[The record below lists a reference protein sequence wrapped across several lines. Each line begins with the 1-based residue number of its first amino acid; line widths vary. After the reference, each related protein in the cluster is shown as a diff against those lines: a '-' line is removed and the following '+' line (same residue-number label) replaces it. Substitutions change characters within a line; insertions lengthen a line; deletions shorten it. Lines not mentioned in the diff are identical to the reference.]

1 MIGGEVGFN
10 QIVVLLAL
18 TAAES
23 LRRLKTTFSSGGSD
37 HGSLTALRKEFETK

>member
-23 LRRLKTTFSSGGSD
+23 LRRLKTTFSSGGRA
-37 HGSLTALRKEFETK
+37 TAEAPDSA